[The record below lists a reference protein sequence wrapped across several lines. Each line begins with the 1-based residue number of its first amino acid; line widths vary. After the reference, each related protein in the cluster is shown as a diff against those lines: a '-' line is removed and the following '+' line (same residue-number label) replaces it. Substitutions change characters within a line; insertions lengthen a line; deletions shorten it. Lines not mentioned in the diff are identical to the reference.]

1 MASILITALATVL
14 FASAA
19 NAAPVE
25 ARLELLP
32 ENDRLQLRLCFSS
45 AAPHQLTYELE
56 VRTIGRAGTSRSRQ
70 SGKLTSGPEVQC
82 PLSNRIGLAEDSR
95 IEATL
100 TWSIDGEQQPAVHQ
114 AYPAAN

>member
-1 MASILITALATVL
+1 MASRLITALTSVLLATT
-14 FASAA
+14 AT
-19 NAAPVE
+19 AAPVE

-32 ENDRLQLRLCFSS
+32 DQAQLQLRLCFSG
-45 AAPHQLTYELE
+45 AAAHQLTYELE

-82 PLSNRIGLAEDSR
+82 PLNNRIGLAEDSR

-100 TWSIDGEQQPAVHQ
+100 TWSIDGEQQPELHQ
-114 AYPAAN
+114 AYPAVD